1 MYRQAI
7 LDNGV
12 CVLTEEMPNVRSV
25 VIGIWADVGSRDE
38 PKDAAGISHFIEH
51 LLFKGTQKR
60 TARDIAEALDAV
72 GGQLNAFTTKEY
84 TCYYA
89 RVMDEFFDLS
99 LDVLADMLLNSRFA
113 PEDIDRE
120 KNVIAEEIKMY
131 EDTPDEL
138 VHDVFASAIWQE
150 HVLGRPIIGEA
161 SIIESLDQSRILSFY
176 QAHYLPANLIVAIA
190 GNIRHQEVVEKVRA
204 VLGSVQGAKITR
216 QGNMPVPKSK
226 MVCRQKDT
234 EQVHLC
240 IGAPGFAPDDENI
253 YAVQLL
259 NTVLGGGVS
268 SRLFQE
274 IRENRGLVYSIYS
287 YHTSYHDTGLFCVY
301 AGLSKNNV
309 LQVSELV
316 FQEIKAICDNGIT
329 ETELQRS
336 KNQVKGNLYLSLENV
351 TTHMSR
357 LAKSKL
363 YLERLVTPEE
373 VVDRISKVTRDE
385 VRDLAR
391 AVLQPELLAIA
402 AVGPWDDCEIIQ
414 EKAFEILT

>member
-1 MYRQAI
+1 LYRQAI

-12 CVLTEEMPNVRSV
+12 YVLTEEMPNVRSV

-38 PKDAAGISHFIEH
+38 SPDMAGISHFIEH
-51 LLFKGTQKR
+51 LVFKGTQKR
-60 TARDIAEALDAV
+60 KARDIAEALDAV

-89 RVMDEFFDLS
+89 RVMDEYFDLS
-99 LDVLADMLLNSRFA
+99 LDVLVDMVLGSRFA
-113 PEDIDRE
+113 PEDIERE

-138 VHDVFASAIWQE
+138 VHDIFASVIWQE
-150 HVLGRPIIGEA
+150 HALGRPIIGET
-161 SIIESLDQSRILSFY
+161 SIIKSLDRERILSFY
-176 QAHYLPANLIVAIA
+176 QAHYSPANLIVAIA

-204 VLGSVQGAKITR
+204 ALGSVSGAKVIR
-216 QGNMPVPKSK
+216 GENIPVPHSK
-226 MVCRQKDT
+226 MVCRKKDT

-240 IGAPGFAPDDENI
+240 IGVPGLPLNNENV
-253 YAVQLL
+253 YAMQLL
-259 NTVLGGGVS
+259 NTVLGGGIS

-287 YHTSYHDTGLFCVY
+287 YHASYHDTGLFCVY

-309 LQVSELV
+309 VSVSELI
-316 FQEIKAICDNGIT
+316 FQEIKAICENGVT
-329 ETELQRS
+329 EAELQRS
-336 KNQVKGNLYLSLENV
+336 KDQVKGNLYLSLENV

-363 YLERLVTPEE
+363 YLDRFVTPEE
-373 VVDRISKVTRDE
+373 VVERISKVTRNE
-385 VRDLAR
+385 VKDIAR
-391 AVLQPELLAIA
+391 AILLPDLLTIA
-402 AVGPWDDCEIIQ
+402 AVGPWEDCKILQ
-414 EKAFEILT
+414 EKACEILT

>member
-12 CVLTEEMPNVRSV
+12 YVLTEEMPNVRSV

-38 PKDAAGISHFIEH
+38 SPDMAGISHFIEH
-51 LLFKGTQKR
+51 LVFKGTQKR
-60 TARDIAEALDAV
+60 KARDIAEALDAV

-89 RVMDEFFDLS
+89 RVMDEYFDLS
-99 LDVLADMLLNSRFA
+99 LDVLVDMVLGSRFA
-113 PEDIDRE
+113 PEDIERE

-138 VHDVFASAIWQE
+138 VHDIFASVIWQE
-150 HVLGRPIIGEA
+150 HALGRPIIGET
-161 SIIESLDQSRILSFY
+161 SIIKSLDRERILSFY
-176 QAHYLPANLIVAIA
+176 QAHYSPANLIVAIA

-204 VLGSVQGAKITR
+204 ALGSVSGAKVIR
-216 QGNMPVPKSK
+216 GENIPVPHSK
-226 MVCRQKDT
+226 MVCRKKDT

-240 IGAPGFAPDDENI
+240 IGVPGLPLNNENV
-253 YAVQLL
+253 YAMQLL
-259 NTVLGGGVS
+259 NTVLGGGIS

-287 YHTSYHDTGLFCVY
+287 YHASYHDTGLFCVY

-309 LQVSELV
+309 VSVSELI
-316 FQEIKAICDNGIT
+316 FQEIKAICENGVT
-329 ETELQRS
+329 EAELQRS
-336 KNQVKGNLYLSLENV
+336 KDQVKGNLYLSLENV

-363 YLERLVTPEE
+363 YLDRFVTPEE
-373 VVDRISKVTRDE
+373 VVERISKVTRNE
-385 VRDLAR
+385 VKDIAR
-391 AVLQPELLAIA
+391 AILLPDLLTIA
-402 AVGPWDDCEIIQ
+402 AVGPWEDCKILQ
-414 EKAFEILT
+414 EKACEILT